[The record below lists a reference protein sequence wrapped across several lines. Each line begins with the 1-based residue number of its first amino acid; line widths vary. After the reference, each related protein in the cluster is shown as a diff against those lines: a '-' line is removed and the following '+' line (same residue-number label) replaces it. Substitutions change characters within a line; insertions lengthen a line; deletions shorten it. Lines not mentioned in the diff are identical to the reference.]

1 MKIKTT
7 TEKEIEVTFPTYR
20 KSEVHYW
27 KVISPDQCLVIVL
40 MNNNCQ
46 IESSPYPDLAYTI
59 GDEDSTQEE
68 FELKYKIALNRLNKM
83 LNQREIEPIYNDNNQ
98 Y

>member
-7 TEKEIEVTFPTYR
+7 TEKEIEVTFPAYR

-27 KVISPDQCLVIVL
+27 KVINDNQCIVITL
-40 MNNNCQ
+40 MKDTCTL
-46 IESSPYPDLAYTI
+46 ETSKYSDLAFTI

-83 LNQREIEPIYNDNNQ
+83 LNQREIEPIYNDINQ

>member
-7 TEKEIEVTFPTYR
+7 TKKEIEVTFPAYR

-27 KVISPDQCLVIVL
+27 KVISADQCIVITL
-40 MNNNCQ
+40 LSDICTLEISQ
-46 IESSPYPDLAYTI
+46 FSDLAYTI
-59 GDEDSTQEE
+59 GDKDSTQEE

-83 LNQREIEPIYNDNNQ
+83 LNQREIEPIYNDINQ

>member
-1 MKIKTT
+1 M
-7 TEKEIEVTFPTYR
+7 
-20 KSEVHYW
+20 
-27 KVISPDQCLVIVL
+27 CLVIVL
-40 MNNNCQ
+40 MKDNCQ
-46 IESSPYPDLAYTI
+46 IECSTYSDLAYTI

-83 LNQREIEPIYNDNNQ
+83 LNQREIEPIYNDINQ

>member
-7 TEKEIEVTFPTYR
+7 TEKEIEVTFPAYR

-27 KVISPDQCLVIVL
+27 KVISANECLIVVL

-46 IESSPYPDLAYTI
+46 IECSTYSDLAYTI
-59 GDEDSTQEE
+59 GDKDSTQEE

-83 LNQREIEPIYNDNNQ
+83 LNQREIEPIYNDINQ

>member
-7 TEKEIEVTFPTYR
+7 TEIEIDFTFPTYR
-20 KSEVHYW
+20 KSDIHYW
-27 KVISPDQCLVIVL
+27 KVISDNECIVITL
-40 MNNNCQ
+40 MNDTCMLE
-46 IESSPYPDLAYTI
+46 ISKYSEFAYTI

-68 FELKYKIALNRLNKM
+68 FELKYKIVLNRLNKM
-83 LNQREIEPIYNDNNQ
+83 LNQLEIEPIYNDNNQ